1 MVWAATFV
9 LCALFTSIKAGRR
22 GDADSYVQEFNVQSD
37 CLANVKNVRHL
48 GAGGVGIF
56 YFNELTKNALSK
68 ANYDFNCHYELEAP
82 RDFGFHVYFDYM
94 DLSENALNTEPCSDF
109 VQFGRWVSNRKVPG
123 SNPIKAYNFFPILF
137 LQRYFI
143 FRCAPK
149 SKILR

>member
-109 VQFGRWVSNRKVPG
+109 VQFGRWVSNR
-123 SNPIKAYNFFPILF
+123 
-137 LQRYFI
+137 
-143 FRCAPK
+143 
-149 SKILR
+149 